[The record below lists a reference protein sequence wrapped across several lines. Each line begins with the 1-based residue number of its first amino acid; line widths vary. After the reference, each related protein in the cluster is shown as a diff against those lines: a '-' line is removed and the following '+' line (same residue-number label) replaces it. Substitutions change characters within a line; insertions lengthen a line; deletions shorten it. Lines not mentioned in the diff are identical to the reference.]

1 MTRTSACLFVLIAI
15 ISLGCG
21 FFSVDAP
28 PPQFNRGT
36 FILQADPVNKAYIGF
51 LRQDTA
57 GNLLNYFQDVYTMQ
71 NRTSLD
77 GTPNAIAVH
86 QGRGYVLDAERNQIL
101 VLNSDTWTPETVIT
115 SEVDACQQMTIYND
129 NLALVSCWSLNTASS
144 VVLLDLNGLRAV
156 DRFQTGNQ
164 PAHVVVDSAYA
175 IVAHTGDSTVR
186 VLNPLNANDPYNY
199 IYKLDGKPA
208 GLAVGLNRQVWVLY
222 NGKTSGVLR
231 IDYKTQTRK
240 AFEFENKPNAQF
252 NQLVINRNR
261 NALYF
266 NYQGAASDGLSGI
279 HRFPISSNN
288 DTMKV
293 YRFSAPVNRHQLAQM
308 RVDFNTNILYAS
320 VKEGS
325 PGSGHVL
332 RFKLPAGN
340 TGSVA
345 PSDSFRVKSQI
356 AGFAFRP

>member
-1 MTRTSACLFVLIAI
+1 
-15 ISLGCG
+15 
-21 FFSVDAP
+21 
-28 PPQFNRGT
+28 
-36 FILQADPVNKAYIGF
+36 
-51 LRQDTA
+51 
-57 GNLLNYFQDVYTMQ
+57 MQ
-71 NRTSLD
+71 NRTSLA

-101 VLNSDTWTPETVIT
+101 VLNSETWTPEGVIN

-144 VVLLDLNGLRAV
+144 VILLDLNSLRAV

-164 PAHVVVDSAYA
+164 PAHVVVDSVYA
-175 IVAHTGDSTVR
+175 IVAHAGDSTVR
-186 VLNPLNANDPYNY
+186 IFNPLRSNDPYNETY
-199 IYKLDGKPA
+199 QLKGKPF

-222 NGKTSGVLR
+222 SGITSGLLR
-231 IDYKTQTRK
+231 IDYKNKTWKEFT
-240 AFEFENKPNAQF
+240 FEKKPKAQF

-266 NYQGAASDGLSGI
+266 NYQRTDSINLSGLQ
-279 HRFPISSNN
+279 RFPIYNK
-288 DTMKV
+288 DTTFIF
-293 YRFSAPVNRHQLAQM
+293 RLNTPANRHQLAQM

-345 PSDSFRVKSQI
+345 PSDSFRVKSQV